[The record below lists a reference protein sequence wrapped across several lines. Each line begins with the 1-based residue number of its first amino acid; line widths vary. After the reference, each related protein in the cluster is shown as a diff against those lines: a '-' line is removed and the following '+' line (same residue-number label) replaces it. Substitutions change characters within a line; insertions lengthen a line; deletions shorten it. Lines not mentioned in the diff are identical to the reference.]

1 MLKAI
6 KGLFSPMTSSSSS
19 SNDYLYYD
27 NASSV
32 SDWSNAS
39 WIGNSTGLAAQG
51 QQSQLY
57 AQKLQA
63 WQNIQS
69 MGNWGYA
76 ATSLKEVD
84 RQLLEQVRHRGEH
97 YASKLLLEVGC
108 A

>member
-32 SDWSNAS
+32 SDWSN
-39 WIGNSTGLAAQG
+39 
-51 QQSQLY
+51 
-57 AQKLQA
+57 